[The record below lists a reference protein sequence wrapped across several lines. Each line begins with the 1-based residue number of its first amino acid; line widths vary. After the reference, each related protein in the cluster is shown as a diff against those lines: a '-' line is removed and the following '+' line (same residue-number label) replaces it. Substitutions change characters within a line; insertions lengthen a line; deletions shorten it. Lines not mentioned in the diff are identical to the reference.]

1 MKVKIENYT
10 IFSILI
16 LIVLSTS
23 ACGINYNVK
32 GRVVDAK
39 TNKPIEGASIAIH
52 WIGWKIGPPYASGA
66 YTLKKAKDIS
76 DRDGYFKVPRY
87 FLKSVY
93 MGVYKKGYVCWHNRS
108 VFLKG
113 IGIKDKDRIEDRIG
127 FKVRSG
133 MVAKLEPFTDEY
145 PRAFHSS
152 FVVNISR
159 VSGGLT
165 GIGEEVKFYRKYYW
179 NK

>member
-1 MKVKIENYT
+1 MKVKIENFT

-16 LIVLSTS
+16 LVILSTS

-52 WIGWKIGPPYASGA
+52 WIGRKIGPPYASGE
-66 YTLKKAKDIS
+66 YTLKIAKDIS
-76 DRDGYFKVPRY
+76 DGQGYFKVPRY
-87 FLKSVY
+87 FFKSFD
-93 MGVYKKGYVCWHNRS
+93 MGVYKKGYVCWSSRAI
-108 VFLKG
+108 FLKG
-113 IGIKDKDRIEDRIG
+113 IGIKDRDQFKDRIG

-133 MVAKLEPFTDEY
+133 MVVKLEPFTDEY
-145 PRAFHSS
+145 PRIRHAS
-152 FVVNISR
+152 FVVSISS

-165 GIGEEVKFYRKYYW
+165 GIGEEVKFYRKHYW